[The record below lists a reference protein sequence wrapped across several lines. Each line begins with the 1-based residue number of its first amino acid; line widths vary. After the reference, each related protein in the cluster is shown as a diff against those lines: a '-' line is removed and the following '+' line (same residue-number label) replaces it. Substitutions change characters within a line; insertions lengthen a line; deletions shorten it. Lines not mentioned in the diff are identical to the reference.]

1 MKKQLGADAA
11 MAVAILVLGASLVFA
26 GSTLL
31 RHRLAG
37 GAGQLRMEELIGA
50 LSAGA
55 GIAVAL
61 WWLAALSG
69 ALISAVAH
77 VSGRPRLAAGAAAWS
92 PAFMR
97 RLVAA
102 VLGLNLMAAPM
113 AMAAG
118 GGTAPVDPTWRAG
131 TVAAAPA
138 IPGVAATAGGGAAPG
153 DVSAAAGGGAA
164 VNPAWTPHGPAT
176 DPGPLVSPARRPAAG
191 HPAAGRQ
198 VGNVQDKSV
207 PESGAGTV
215 VVQGGDT
222 LWSIV
227 ATSLGP
233 DASDVEVADAW
244 PRWYQ
249 ANRAVIG
256 PDPNII
262 LPGQVLLTPFS

>member
-11 MAVAILVLGASLVFA
+11 MVVAILVLGASLVFA

-37 GAGQLRMEELIGA
+37 GAGPLRLEELIGA

-61 WWLAALSG
+61 WWLVALLG
-69 ALISAVAH
+69 ALISTVAH
-77 VSGRPRLAAGAAAWS
+77 LSGRPRLAAGAAAWS

-113 AMAAG
+113 AMAEG
-118 GGTAPVDPTWRAG
+118 GATAPVDPSWRAG

-138 IPGVAATAGGGAAPG
+138 IPGVAATAGESGGDTGGAG
-153 DVSAAAGGGAA
+153 VAGGMG

-176 DPGPLVSPARRPAAG
+176 DPGPLVSPARRPATG
-191 HPAAGRQ
+191 LPATGQRSS
-198 VGNVQDKSV
+198 NDRDRPV

-215 VVQGGDT
+215 VVQGGDS

-227 ATSLGP
+227 ATALGP

>member
-37 GAGQLRMEELIGA
+37 GAGQLRLEELIGA

-61 WWLAALSG
+61 WWLVALSG

-138 IPGVAATAGGGAAPG
+138 IPGVAATA
-153 DVSAAAGGGAA
+153 VGAA

-191 HPAAGRQ
+191 HPSAGQ
-198 VGNVQDKSV
+198 QAGNVQDKSV
-207 PESGAGTV
+207 PQSGAGTV